1 MTLLQAL
8 HLHRPATDG
17 TDATA
22 TSATGSPIAG
32 YDRLDA
38 RRVVARL
45 AQRSQSE
52 LATIETHERSHKDR
66 PAVLNKLRYLR
77 GREPLPGYDTLEPEQ
92 ISTALDGADLDT
104 AKRVREYERKFKRR
118 SHVLDAVIRTR
129 AARQT
134 TPTSISTRRDNP
146 APSSG

>member
-8 HLHRPATDG
+8 HLKR
-17 TDATA
+17 
-22 TSATGSPIAG
+22 SATNVAGATGDTESPIAG

-38 RRVVARL
+38 RHAVAQL
-45 AQRSQSE
+45 AQHSQSE

-66 PAVLNKLRYLR
+66 PQVLNKLRYLR
-77 GREPLPGYDTLEPEQ
+77 GREPLPAYDTLDPEQ
-92 ISTALDGADLDT
+92 ISTALSGADLDT

-118 SHVLDAVIRTR
+118 SQVIDAVTH
-129 AARQT
+129 ATQQT
-134 TPTSISTRRDNP
+134 TPTSISMRRDNP